1 MKSEGKRGKA
11 REGGGREGKQGKVGE
26 ERERKGRWGSEG
38 KRCSSADGNYS
49 PPFWGGAGGEAVFP
63 SPSPYGSPSCST
75 MALTCRGVKVLF
87 DVW

>member
-1 MKSEGKRGKA
+1 MRGREGKRGKA
-11 REGGGREGKQGKVGE
+11 REGGGSE
-26 ERERKGRWGSEG
+26 E

-49 PPFWGGAGGEAVFP
+49 PPFWGGAGGEAVL
-63 SPSPYGSPSCST
+63 PSPYGSPSCST

>member
-11 REGGGREGKQGKVGE
+11 GEGG
-26 ERERKGRWGSEG
+26 GSEG

-49 PPFWGGAGGEAVFP
+49 PPLWGGAGGEAVLPF
-63 SPSPYGSPSCST
+63 SYGSPSCST

>member
-11 REGGGREGKQGKVGE
+11 REGE
-26 ERERKGRWGSEG
+26 GSEG

-49 PPFWGGAGGEAVFP
+49 PPFWGGAGGEAGL
-63 SPSPYGSPSCST
+63 PSPYGSPSGST

>member
-1 MKSEGKRGKA
+1 MKNLSEERGEERGEE
-11 REGGGREGKQGKVGE
+11 REREGKQGKVGE
-26 ERERKGRWGSEG
+26 ARESEG

-49 PPFWGGAGGEAVFP
+49 PPFWGGAGGEAVL
-63 SPSPYGSPSCST
+63 PSPYGSPSWST